1 MSFDFNKDY
10 GKLAYAVEHAD
21 CATLYA
27 MLYTHVYNNAINVF
41 EWKGLPKEIKP
52 KYIEYALFNFGACVF
67 GKKKG
72 GQPNLLLK
80 KYNNEIEYIA
90 LPPSGTY
97 NYNFNGDPIAWRAC
111 GINYNQGYNVLDSVL
126 MENNSIRM
134 PSVQLI
140 SEFISRAVDALQ
152 AADVNINASKTPIA
166 IYGDEKS
173 LKTLVSQ
180 YKQNR
185 RNAPITVWDKT
196 SLGSAGRLEV
206 VDLDVEYKADKFW
219 TMYRNYMNSVYELL
233 GINALTIEKKE
244 RLITDEATA
253 NDEQQL
259 FNVGAML
266 KARQEACEKIN
277 EMFGLNISVDLRY
290 KEENTIEAVKG
301 IRVGD
306 YSFEGGMK

>member
-1 MSFDFNKDY
+1 
-10 GKLAYAVEHAD
+10 
-21 CATLYA
+21 
-27 MLYTHVYNNAINVF
+27 
-41 EWKGLPKEIKP
+41 
-52 KYIEYALFNFGACVF
+52 
-67 GKKKG
+67 
-72 GQPNLLLK
+72 
-80 KYNNEIEYIA
+80 
-90 LPPSGTY
+90 
-97 NYNFNGDPIAWRAC
+97 
-111 GINYNQGYNVLDSVL
+111 
-126 MENNSIRM
+126 M

-196 SLGSAGRLEV
+196 SLGSTGRLEV

-290 KEENTIEAVKG
+290 NEEPKQES
-301 IRVGD
+301 D
-306 YSFEGGMK
+306 DSFEGGVK

>member
-1 MSFDFNKDY
+1 MGFDFKNDY

-72 GQPNLLLK
+72 RQPNLLK
-80 KYNNEIEYIA
+80 EYNNEIEFIA

-111 GINYNQGYNVLDSVL
+111 GINYNQEYNVLDSVL
-126 MENNSIRM
+126 MENNSMRM

-196 SLGSAGRLEV
+196 SLGASGRLEV

-290 KEENTIEAVKG
+290 KEEPKQKSDDN
-301 IRVGD
+301 
-306 YSFEGGMK
+306 FEGGVK